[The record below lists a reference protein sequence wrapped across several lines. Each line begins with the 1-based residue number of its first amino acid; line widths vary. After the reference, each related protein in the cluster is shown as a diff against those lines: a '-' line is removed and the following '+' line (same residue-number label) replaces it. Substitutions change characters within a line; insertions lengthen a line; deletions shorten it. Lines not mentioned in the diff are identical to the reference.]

1 MEYEFKITASM
12 WVEDEIQDEGGIVQ
26 YIGTD
31 ICVYQMF
38 SSGENKIEEISVDD
52 VDEDSVVVKNIL
64 EEIEQKYGLDK
75 YNKTLKFGW
84 GNEYYYTKKEQ
95 HLY

>member
-12 WVEDEIQDEGGIVQ
+12 WIEDEIQEDDEGGGIIQ

-31 ICVYQMF
+31 IHVYRT
-38 SSGENKIEEISVDD
+38 GDYEIEWMSVDN
-52 VDEDSVVVKNIL
+52 VDEDSAVVENIL
-64 EEIEQKYGLDK
+64 KEIEQKYGLDK

-84 GNEYYYTKKEQ
+84 GNEYYYTKKE
-95 HLY
+95 